1 MLIVKKL
8 SKHFK
13 GFVAVDRVSF
23 EVRDGEL
30 VGLIGPN
37 GSGKST
43 VFNLISG
50 NLSLTSGS
58 IRFDGQELAGLPS
71 HRSAT

>member
-1 MLIVKKL
+1 MLIVKNI

-13 GFVAVDRVSF
+13 GFVAVNRVSF
-23 EVRDGEL
+23 EVGEGEL

-50 NLSLTSGS
+50 NLSLRRQRQMCIRDSTSYYA
-58 IRFDGQELAGLPS
+58 IR
-71 HRSAT
+71 

>member
-1 MLIVKKL
+1 MLVVENL
-8 SKHFK
+8 CKHFK

-23 EVRDGEL
+23 EVREGEL

-43 VFNLISG
+43 LFNLIAG
-50 NLSLTSGS
+50 NLRPTSGS
-58 IRFDGQELAGLPS
+58 IRFDGEEIAGLPS
-71 HRSAT
+71 HRV